1 MPMDTISL
9 FTTRVRQMIIRCKE
23 LEEENTRLRQEIERK
38 DALAGQMEERL
49 RSAHHD
55 YDNLMEA
62 KILEVSD
69 GDLENTKRRLS
80 RLIREVNKCITLIS
94 DK

>member
-23 LEEENTRLRQEIERK
+23 LEEENT
-38 DALAGQMEERL
+38 LAGQMEERL

-55 YDNLMEA
+55 YDNLMAA